1 MSQSKAQLTNPFG
14 TVNITDGVNVS
25 GVITATT
32 LIGDGTAL
40 TGIALTGNINTSGI
54 ITASEFYGYGGGLD
68 NVGLG
73 TEDSINTTGIITAGQ
88 FYGDGSLLTNI
99 GGVFA
104 PLTFAPSNGS
114 TDVGITT
121 NITILFNKS
130 IQAGG
135 GTITLRTDSASGT
148 IEESFDVTSSD
159 RLTFSAGTLTID
171 PTAPLSGLTT
181 YYTVLPA
188 GTVKDAYGLD
198 GNTLIDDYSFTTQQ
212 LNFELY
218 AFGLGEYGKLGQ
230 NDLVNRS
237 SPTQIPG
244 TEWKEVGFGY
254 YNTLALKTDGTAW
267 TWGLNANGQLGQ
279 NTTTNISSPVQIPG
293 TQWSNLG
300 YSSSSAFATKTDGTL
315 WSWGINNIGG
325 LGHND
330 AIPYSS
336 PRQIPGTQ
344 WDLGEDKL
352 SGGDYTGP
360 QVSGAIKNDGTL
372 WMWGINSVGAVGDGT
387 VTPRSSPVQL
397 PGTQWNTIHTGHTVI
412 STKTDGTLWTWGDNS
427 QGQLGQNNIT
437 QYYSP
442 IQVPGTQW
450 NKAST
455 ASFMTLATKTDGTL
469 WVWGRNDAGK
479 LGLNDAINRSSPTQL
494 PGTQWDKISAAYYN
508 TYATKTD
515 GTLWAW
521 GQTAY
526 GATGNNVSTSG
537 YASSPIQIPG
547 TQWSGVMKD
556 GARVYSAFAI
566 KQVAP

>member
-40 TGIALTGNINTSGI
+40 TGIALTGNINTTGI

-130 IQAGG
+130 IQAGV

-188 GTVKDAYGLD
+188 GTVKDTYGLD
-198 GNTLIDDYSFTTQQ
+198 NNTLIDNYSFTTRQ

-218 AFGLGEYGKLGQ
+218 VWGSNAYGHLGL
-230 NDLVNRS
+230 NNRTPYS
-237 SPTQIPG
+237 SPI
-244 TEWKEVGFGY
+244 
-254 YNTLALKTDGTAW
+254 
-267 TWGLNANGQLGQ
+267 
-279 NTTTNISSPVQIPG
+279 QIPG
-293 TQWSNLG
+293 TQWSR
-300 YSSSSAFATKTDGTL
+300 STHTFKSTIATKSDGTL
-315 WSWGINNIGG
+315 WVWGNNQYG
-325 LGHND
+325 
-330 AIPYSS
+330 
-336 PRQIPGTQ
+336 
-344 WDLGEDKL
+344 DLG
-352 SGGDYTGP
+352 
-360 QVSGAIKNDGTL
+360 QNDLTR
-372 WMWGINSVGAVGDGT
+372 
-387 VTPRSSPVQL
+387 RSSPVQL
-397 PGTQWNTIHTGHTVI
+397 PGTQWNNISALDEAFYSTKTDGTLWSWGRNNGGKLGQNDNAHSSSPVQIAGTQWNYLSSSSYGNTAAVTKTDNTLWVWGGNFYGSLGQNDRIDRSSPRQIPGTAWNTITTNRYQAI
-412 STKTDGTLWTWGDNS
+412 ATKTDGTLWTWGLNES
-427 QGQLGQNNIT
+427 GQLGQNNRT
-437 QYYSP
+437 H
-442 IQVPGTQW
+442 
-450 NKAST
+450 
-455 ASFMTLATKTDGTL
+455 
-469 WVWGRNDAGK
+469 
-479 LGLNDAINRSSPTQL
+479 RSSPVQI
-494 PGTQWDKISAAYYN
+494 PGTEWSFAIVS
-508 TYATKTD
+508 TYIETFATKTD

-521 GQTAY
+521 GHNAFGELGHNNRTAY
-526 GATGNNVSTSG
+526 
-537 YASSPIQIPG
+537 SSPVQIPG
-547 TQWSGVMKD
+547 TEWDITESGLAQRYVAGLARKTDGTLWSWGYDYFGAGGVNNGGNTSISSPVQIAGTQWTKLQRGS
-556 GARVYSAFAI
+556 VYATSAI
-566 KQVAP
+566 KQA

>member
-121 NITILFNKS
+121 NITILFNKP
-130 IQAGG
+130 IQAGV

-159 RLTFSAGTLTID
+159 RLSFSAGTLTID
-171 PTAPLSGLTT
+171 PTASLSGLTT

-198 GNTLIDDYSFTTQQ
+198 DNTLIDDYSFTTQSFTYALYGWGRNQ
-212 LNFELY
+212 SGELGHNDIIKY
-218 AFGLGEYGKLGQ
+218 SSPRQIPGTQWNEINANHYGTLAKKIDRTLWTWGNNASGQLGQ
-230 NDLVNRS
+230 NDLVTRS

-244 TEWKEVGFGY
+244 TQWSNLGKAIEHS
-254 YNTLALKTDGTAW
+254 LAMKTDGTLW
-267 TWGLNANGQLGQ
+267 SWGINTYGQLGQ
-279 NTTTNISSPVQIPG
+279 NTTTQYSSPVQIPG
-293 TQWSNLG
+293 TQWSTIAR
-300 YSSSSAFATKTDGTL
+300 SSIRDSSMALKTDGTL
-315 WSWGINNIGG
+315 WVWGPNSYGELG
-325 LGHND
+325 LND
-330 AIPYSS
+330 TTNYSS

-344 WDLGEDKL
+344 WSKIQGSYVK
-352 SGGDYTGP
+352 GY
-360 QVSGAIKNDGTL
+360 AI
-372 WMWGINSVGAVGDGT
+372 
-387 VTPRSSPVQL
+387 
-397 PGTQWNTIHTGHTVI
+397 
-412 STKTDGTLWTWGDNS
+412 KTDGTLWSWGYGAFGS
-427 QGQLGQNNIT
+427 LGHNNGT
-437 QYYSP
+437 QYSSPRQVPGTQWLDLPSTNQPYSMFATKTDNTLWSWGYNYAGILGLGDATPRSSP

-450 NKAST
+450 ST
-455 ASFMTLATKTDGTL
+455 TSHNSYHTIALKTDGTL
-469 WVWGRNDAGK
+469 WSFGAGAHGANGINNLSNYNSPVQIGSGTNWYK
-479 LGLNDAINRSSPTQL
+479 ITSTSYGGLAL
-494 PGTQWDKISAAYYN
+494 
-508 TYATKTD
+508 TKT
-515 GTLWAW
+515 L
-521 GQTAY
+521 
-526 GATGNNVSTSG
+526 
-537 YASSPIQIPG
+537 
-547 TQWSGVMKD
+547 
-556 GARVYSAFAI
+556 
-566 KQVAP
+566 